1 MKTQMNMLAAMLAVS
16 LSLGGFSARADV
28 EVSAAVQINATADF
42 YEPLSAHGGWV
53 EINGYGR
60 CWRPAG
66 VSVEW
71 RPYCD
76 GHWVWTDCGWYWASD
91 EPWGWACYHYGT
103 WVDDSANGWVW
114 VPGVEWSPAWVE
126 WRVGGG
132 FIGWAPRGPRG
143 LIVAPG
149 LFAFVAVDRFSDPV
163 RRSSVIVN
171 RTTIIEKTT
180 IISENRHETRSIDGG
195 AERKVVIN
203 GGPGREMIEKAGGK
217 KFDVVPVRDVVRQT
231 PAPKAFRHPAGES
244 VTPEK
249 AFRPEDGKSSGK
261 DDRSMNPGR
270 PALPEV
276 PAEKPI
282 YPSHDRGGGR
292 DKDHDGGHGR
302 F

>member
-1 MKTQMNMLAAMLAVS
+1 MKTYANILAAALVFGLS
-16 LSLGGFSARADV
+16 LSGVKARADV

-53 EINGYGR
+53 EIGGYGR

-103 WVDDSANGWVW
+103 WVDDPVNGWVW
-114 VPGVEWSPAWVE
+114 VPSLEWSPAWVE

-132 FIGWAPRGPRG
+132 FIGWAPCGPRG
-143 LIVAPG
+143 YVVVPG
-149 LFAFVAVDRFSDPV
+149 LFAFVAVDRFADPV
-163 RRSSVIVN
+163 RRSTLIVD
-171 RTTIIEKTT
+171 RPAIIEKTT
-180 IISENRHETRSIDGG
+180 LINENRRETRSIDGG
-195 AERKVVIN
+195 AARKVVIN
-203 GGPGREMIEKAGGK
+203 EGPGREMIEKAGGK
-217 KFDVVPVRDVVRQT
+217 KFDVVPVKEVVRQT
-231 PAPKAFRHPAGES
+231 PAPKALRHPAGES
-244 VTPEK
+244 VTPDK
-249 AFRPEDGKSSGK
+249 AFHQDDGKSSGK
-261 DDRSMNPGR
+261 DDRSMDPGR

-292 DKDHDGGHGR
+292 DHGGGR
-302 F
+302 GGD